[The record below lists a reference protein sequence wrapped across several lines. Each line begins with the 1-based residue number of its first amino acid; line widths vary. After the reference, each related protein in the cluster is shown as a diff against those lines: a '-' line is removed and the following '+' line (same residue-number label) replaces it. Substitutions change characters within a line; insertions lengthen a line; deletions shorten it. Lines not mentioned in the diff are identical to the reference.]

1 MSSRETWS
9 CDYREAWRKREPGFE
24 AGQPCRSKLSKGHWN
39 DDILLPRQPEALHS
53 FKYKMQGS
61 PLHMES
67 LLLTLLCR
75 SLKLSIRKEGKNGS
89 AIVAVQCDEPLFHA
103 PPKPRSYIV
112 QRRSTLSPPAQVVSH
127 SLQVSFQE
135 EFKMAAQ
142 TARWA
147 KPVFTWKLK

>member
-1 MSSRETWS
+1 MTTERRGERESLGSRLVSRVARS
-9 CDYREAWRKREPGFE
+9 CQK
-24 AGQPCRSKLSKGHWN
+24 

-75 SLKLSIRKEGKNGS
+75 SLKLSIRKEVKNGS
-89 AIVAVQCDEPLFHA
+89 AIVAVQCDEPPFHA

-135 EFKMAAQ
+135 EIQDGGSNSTVSEASVHME
-142 TARWA
+142 TEIVDSLW
-147 KPVFTWKLK
+147 